1 MSKITIDDIE
11 KEAGVTPDMAAIR
24 SRSYTFKGKP
34 LRPFSKT
41 RSTAAR
47 CMGNALFLGR
57 AKPDENGIWP
67 EVTIDSIMVTWL
79 CSVDDSRAVRACM
92 RGEEALRDAMAW
104 WEDEGGDMGSPEEIE
119 AISLLNSIAEDIM
132 TVSATVESGPGARD
146 SSSLGE

>member
-1 MSKITIDDIE
+1 
-11 KEAGVTPDMAAIR
+11 
-24 SRSYTFKGKP
+24 
-34 LRPFSKT
+34 
-41 RSTAAR
+41 
-47 CMGNALFLGR
+47 MGNALFLGR